1 MKQFKNVI
9 KYSESHENAKKLVNI
24 AEDYAK
30 TRANEMFKTTFAT
43 YSTNKEGKPMGV
55 EEKAK
60 QLNEVFCSELERR
73 SKYSVAD
80 FDNDVIA
87 YSEFSAVSEMSAQL
101 QKILVDAMTPILI
114 SATNLGLIAEF
125 HYGGYGDT
133 FEFELTD
140 PLPYSVSKMGARQ
153 KHTKTQEK
161 KKQNKT
167 IATEMYGLTTYTTLP
182 QILLG
187 ESMIA
192 EDAYKMALS
201 INKKVYTLVLKKFI
215 SATESLSDTNY
226 VQTNYDEKGLLQKLR
241 NGSAYNG
248 SQMLVIGDAVA
259 LKTLLPAESR
269 VEILLSDDFNTNLGY
284 MSVWNTY
291 KVLGLD
297 VVADPDETSGVLGLP
312 TNRIYGIPV
321 NGTKLVQVA
330 IGATLTNT
338 DGEFENNN
346 LAILSTLRK
355 EIGVELA
362 TNKKVVKCTLAG

>member
-1 MKQFKNVI
+1 MKQFQNVI
-9 KYSESHENAKKLVNI
+9 NYSKTCDSAKKLVEY

-30 TRANEMFKTTFAT
+30 TRANEMFNTKYAV
-43 YSTNKEGKPMGV
+43 YSVNKDNKPMGLD
-55 EEKAK
+55 EKAK
-60 QLNEVFCSELERR
+60 ALNEVYCSELERR
-73 SKYSVAD
+73 SKYSLAD

-87 YSEFSAVSEMSAQL
+87 YSEFGAVAEMSAQL

-125 HYGGYGDT
+125 HYGGYGDV
-133 FEFELTD
+133 FEFELSD

-153 KHTKTQEK
+153 KHTKVQEK
-161 KKQNKT
+161 KRNNKT
-167 IATEMYGLTTYTTLP
+167 IATDMYGLTTMTTLP

-187 ESMIA
+187 ESMVA

-201 INKKVYTLVLKKFI
+201 INKKIYTLVLKKFI
-215 SATESLSDTNY
+215 SATEAIVDTKF

-248 SQMLVIGDAVA
+248 SQMLIVGDAVA

-269 VEILLSDDFNTNLGY
+269 VEILLSDEFNTNLGY

-291 KVLGLD
+291 KTLGLD
-297 VVADPDETSGVLGLP
+297 VVADPDESTGVLGLP

-321 NGTKLVQVA
+321 DGTKLVQVA

-338 DGEFENNN
+338 DGEWENNN

-362 TNKKVVKCTLAG
+362 TNKKVVKCTLA

>member
-1 MKQFKNVI
+1 MKRFQNVI
-9 KYSESHENAKKLVNI
+9 KYSETCEDAKKLVNV

-30 TRANEMFKTTFAT
+30 TRANEMFHTTFVT
-43 YSTNKEGKPMGV
+43 CSVNKEGKPVGTD
-55 EEKAK
+55 EKAK
-60 QLNEVFCSELERR
+60 QLNDVFISELARR
-73 SKYSVAD
+73 SKYSVED
-80 FDNDVIA
+80 FDGDIVA
-87 YSEFSAVSEMSAQL
+87 YSEFSAVAEMSAQL
-101 QKILVDAMTPILI
+101 QRIIVDAMTPILI

-133 FEFELTD
+133 FEFELSD

-161 KKQNKT
+161 KKTNKT
-167 IATEMYGLTTYTTLP
+167 IATDMYGLTTYTTLP

-192 EDAYKMALS
+192 EDAYKMAIS
-201 INKKVYTLVLKKFI
+201 INKKIYTLAIKKFVN
-215 SATESLSDTNY
+215 AVESLSDTNF
-226 VQTNYDEKGLLQKLR
+226 VQTNYDEKGFLQKLR

-248 SQMLVIGDAVA
+248 EQMLIVGDAVA

-269 VEILLSDDFNTNLGY
+269 VEILLTDDFNTNLGY

-297 VVADPDETSGVLGLP
+297 VVADPDETTGVLGLP

-321 NGTKLVQVA
+321 NGTKLVQIA
-330 IGATLTNT
+330 IGATMTNT
-338 DGEFENNN
+338 DGEWENNN

-355 EIGVELA
+355 ELGVELA

>member
-1 MKQFKNVI
+1 MKQFQNVI
-9 KYSESHENAKKLVNI
+9 KYSESCENAKKLVNI

-30 TRANEMFKTTFAT
+30 TRANEMFHTTFAT
-43 YSTNKEGKPMGV
+43 YAVNKEGKTIGLD
-55 EEKAK
+55 EKAK

-80 FDNDVIA
+80 FDGDVYA
-87 YSEFSAVSEMSAQL
+87 YSEFGAVAEMSAQL
-101 QKILVDAMTPILI
+101 QKIIVDAMTPILI

-140 PLPYSVSKMGARQ
+140 PLPYKVSKMGARQ

-161 KKQNKT
+161 KKTNKT

-187 ESMIA
+187 ESMLA
-192 EDAYKMALS
+192 EDAYKMAIS
-201 INKKVYTLVLKKFI
+201 INKKIYTLVIKKFVTAVETLDD
-215 SATESLSDTNY
+215 SRF
-226 VQTNYDEKGLLQKLR
+226 VQTNYNEKGLLEKLR

-248 SQMLVIGDAVA
+248 EQMLIVGDAVA
-259 LKTLLPAESR
+259 LKTLLPSESR

-330 IGATLTNT
+330 IGATMTNT

-362 TNKKVVKCTLAG
+362 TNKKVVKCTLGA